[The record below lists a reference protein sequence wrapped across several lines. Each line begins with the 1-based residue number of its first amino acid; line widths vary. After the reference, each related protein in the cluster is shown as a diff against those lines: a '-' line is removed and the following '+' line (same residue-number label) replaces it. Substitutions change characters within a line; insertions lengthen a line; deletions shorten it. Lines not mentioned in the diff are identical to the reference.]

1 MNKAV
6 LEKIK
11 NIREIKNLTQEYMAE
26 QLGITQAGYSKI
38 ENGTTLLTLKK
49 LIEIAKILVVDVEDI
64 LRFDI
69 QNYFNN
75 KNSVRGNNSGRMV
88 INTETDGTSDTVKEL
103 YEDKIILLEKL
114 LANTEDELARYKRKY
129 GEL

>member
-49 LIEIAKILVVDVEDI
+49 LIEISKILVVDVEDI
-64 LRFDI
+64 LRFDV

-75 KNSVRGNNSGRMV
+75 KNSVGGNNSGRV
-88 INTETDGTSDTVKEL
+88 IIHSKTGETSDAVKEL
-103 YEDKIILLEKL
+103 YEDKIMLLEKL
-114 LANTEDELARYKRKY
+114 LSNTEVELARYKRKY